1 MKRIIAIIT
10 GIMLLAVMAL
20 LTAAN
25 IKIVN
30 EAKEIEEKNRVASY
44 SYDSHNTI
52 SWEINSAPLV
62 TERLNAESIDFIHD
76 TWIVYFENTYFGTL
90 EIDFPEE
97 LKSDAKLSI
106 TLSEA
111 VNDNGKPWTRADMDT
126 SLYGFGV
133 AFYTTEVEIPKG
145 TKTYRLVLPERPLP
159 HTESIQDDWEG
170 GVIPFCCGSISG
182 YNEGQFSENNIYQ
195 IAVHKEFDDNAS
207 KFISD
212 NEVLNEV
219 YEFCKD
225 TIKATAYAGIYIDG
239 YRELKPYEADAYI
252 NELGDFS
259 VSNNYDLA
267 KATLEFFSSHHTW
280 PTEWILQTVS
290 LAYEYY
296 MYTGD
301 IKTVKAVYPELKKCL
316 LSDILN
322 DDGLLDSSLVNENML
337 ESFGVSGIN
346 DIIDWPGN
354 ERDNFSTIV
363 VQKASFKD
371 KIKSAK
377 YRYMA
382 FVADIAGCHYAS
394 CIYRIT
400 EGTIGDIKMIASPNA
415 VVNGFYYKSLCEL
428 GFLADAIGEAE
439 DAENYRT
446 MAENVKALYQKMFVS
461 EKTGL
466 VVDSIGS
473 SHSSL
478 HSNMFALD
486 FGLVS
491 SKNKERVVDYIKSKG
506 MGCSVYGSQFLLEG
520 LIKEN
525 QDDYVVDLL
534 ASKEKKSWYN
544 MIYHTGSKLATE
556 AWDES
561 IKLNMDWN
569 HAWGTAPVNIIT
581 RYIVGVKPYTPGCGT
596 VVIEP
601 HFGNLTSV
609 EAIVPINDGE
619 VRLSYSLN
627 GSENTVMLETTAK
640 AMFIMPADADLKTLA
655 IDGINIDPD
664 CGGQVWLEQG
674 LHEIFYYC
682 EGGSR

>member
-10 GIMLLAVMAL
+10 GMMLLAVMAL
-20 LTAAN
+20 FTAAN

-30 EAKEIEEKNRVASY
+30 EARKIEEKNKVASY
-44 SYDSHNTI
+44 AYDNNNTI
-52 SWEINSAPLV
+52 SEKTNSAPLV
-62 TERLNAESIDFIHD
+62 TEKLNAESIDFVD
-76 TWIVYFENTYFGTL
+76 NVWIAYFENTYFGTL

-97 LKSDAKLSI
+97 LKETAKLSI

-111 VNDNGKPWTRADMDT
+111 VNDYGKPWTRADMNT
-126 SLYGFGV
+126 SLYGFGI
-133 AFYTTEVEIPKG
+133 AFYTAEVEIPKG
-145 TKTYRLVLPERPLP
+145 TKIYRIELPERPLP
-159 HTESIQDDWEG
+159 VTGSIQGGWKG
-170 GVIPFCCGSISG
+170 GVIPFCCCSVSG
-182 YNEGQFSENNIYQ
+182 YNEGQLLESNVYQ
-195 IAVHKEFDDNAS
+195 IAVHKEFNDDDS

-212 NEVLNEV
+212 NEILNEV
-219 YEFCKD
+219 YDFCKD
-225 TIKATAYAGIYIDG
+225 TVKATTYAGIYIDG
-239 YRELKPYEADAYI
+239 YRELAPYEADAYI

-259 VSNNYDLA
+259 VSNHYEMA
-267 KATLEFFSSHHTW
+267 KATLEFFSAHHTW
-280 PTEWILQTVS
+280 PTEWILQTIP

-301 IKTVKAVYPELKKCL
+301 IETVKTIYPELKKCL

-322 DDGLLDSSLVNENML
+322 EDGLLDSSLVNENML
-337 ESFGVSGIN
+337 NSFGVSGIS

-354 ERDNFSTIV
+354 ERDSFSEVV

-371 KIKSAK
+371 KFKSAK

-428 GFLADAIGEAE
+428 GFLADVLGETE
-439 DAENYRT
+439 DAKNYRT

-466 VVDSIGS
+466 VVDAVGR

-478 HSNMFALD
+478 HANLFALD

-525 QDDYVVDLL
+525 QDDYVIDLL
-534 ASKEKKSWYN
+534 TSKEKKSWYN

-581 RYIVGVKPYTPGCGT
+581 RYIVGVKPYTPGCEIIA
-596 VVIEP
+596 IEP
-601 HFGNLTSV
+601 HFGNLTSI
-609 EAIVPINDGE
+609 EAIVPINDGK
-619 VRLSYSLN
+619 VSLSYSLDGN
-627 GSENTVMLETTAK
+627 ENTVMLETTAK
-640 AMFIMPADADLKTLA
+640 AVFMIPIDADVSTLM
-655 IDGINIDPD
+655 IDGTNFYPD
-664 CGGQVWLEQG
+664 DGNRIWLEQG
-674 LHEIFYYC
+674 THEISYQ
-682 EGGSR
+682 